1 MHNIQDIGLRCVK
14 KYLFIIACNHKLHQ
28 RKVFKN
34 DPKNGH
40 K

>member
-14 KYLFIIACNHKLHQ
+14 NNLFITCNHKLDK